1 VENGREGAPQAAPGA
16 ADPEETAPDALT
28 PKVSHVRL
36 GETAMV
42 SVVGELTEAA
52 RRPLVRTMTDLLLAP
67 EPPKTVQLDLRRV
80 EFANSAGLALLVQL
94 QRMASPRGVEVALL
108 VETAAVARPLK
119 LTGLWHR
126 FTVIGDTDS

>member
-1 VENGREGAPQAAPGA
+1 VENGRDGAPQAATG
-16 ADPEETAPDALT
+16 ADPEETGPEALT
-28 PKVSHVRL
+28 PKVTHVRL

-67 EPPKTVQLDLRRV
+67 EPPRTVQLDLRRV
-80 EFANSAGLALLVQL
+80 EFANSAGLALLVQV
-94 QRMASPRGVEVALL
+94 QRMAAPRGVEVELL
-108 VETAAVARPLK
+108 VATAAVARPLK

-126 FTVIGDTDS
+126 FTVIGDADS